1 MLIKNKW
8 IRSSLHTLSGLMFAI
23 GITKMENQISALM
36 LITGGLVSLAALL
49 SRVPDQEQEWI
60 TFWSPS
66 PCSRLLILWCRDL
79 MSPAPC
85 ASYANSFHSVVD
97 QIKRFNGMALTYPG
111 IEAERNRLR
120 FYHQMNKKL
129 VLLIPC
135 LEDHDSEILKYYQ
148 EIKDMLDTQM
158 SSFQ

>member
-1 MLIKNKW
+1 MKNVLVAIPLLLI
-8 IRSSLHTLSGLMFAI
+8 A
-23 GITKMENQISALM
+23 
-36 LITGGLVSLAALL
+36 
-49 SRVPDQEQEWI
+49 
-60 TFWSPS
+60 SPS
-66 PCSRLLILWCRDL
+66 MTRPLAPDPCV
-79 MSPAPC
+79 
-85 ASYANSFHSVVD
+85 SYAQSFHSVVD

-111 IEAERNRLR
+111 VEAERNRLR

-158 SSFQ
+158 SSSQ

>member
-1 MLIKNKW
+1 MKNLLVATPLLLIASPSMT
-8 IRSSLHTLSGLMFAI
+8 RPL
-23 GITKMENQISALM
+23 
-36 LITGGLVSLAALL
+36 
-49 SRVPDQEQEWI
+49 VPD
-60 TFWSPS
+60 
-66 PCSRLLILWCRDL
+66 
-79 MSPAPC
+79 PC
-85 ASYANSFHSVVD
+85 ASYAQSFHSVVD

-111 IEAERNRLR
+111 VGAERNRLR

>member
-1 MLIKNKW
+1 MKN
-8 IRSSLHTLSGLMFAI
+8 ILVAI
-23 GITKMENQISALM
+23 S
-36 LITGGLVSLAALL
+36 LL
-49 SRVPDQEQEWI
+49 SIANPAMARPLVPD
-60 TFWSPS
+60 
-66 PCSRLLILWCRDL
+66 
-79 MSPAPC
+79 PC
-85 ASYANSFHSVVD
+85 ASYAKSFHSVVD

-148 EIKDMLDTQM
+148 EIKDMLYTQM
-158 SSFQ
+158 SGFQ